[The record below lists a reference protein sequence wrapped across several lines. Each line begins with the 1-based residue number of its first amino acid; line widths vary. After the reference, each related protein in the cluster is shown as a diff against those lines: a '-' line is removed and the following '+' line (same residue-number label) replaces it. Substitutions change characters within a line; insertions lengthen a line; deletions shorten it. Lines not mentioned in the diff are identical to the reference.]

1 MSNEPII
8 IEQIQ
13 SSEVSESLPIID
25 SNTVDNPTQEENK
38 KPKNSKSKKNS
49 KSEDK
54 DKEEQENPFI
64 RTFTIH
70 LNKKQDVKFLR
81 KAVYDYK
88 HLENMIILLIKY
100 CKHDN
105 ESRAAKLL
113 LNNVTMKAVLK
124 QTAGGEKTKDNIE
137 YLNNKLKKYDLF
149 QVLLDYVEDKKIN
162 GHNIS
167 MLVRRLKKD
176 YKNHKDRL
184 EKGIHS
190 NEPKAKS
197 LNKVTRCSIPLEP
210 DKWTLAK
217 QDHIGVNLYDK
228 MYYIYCPF
236 KGKLF
241 EELKHIQNVTV
252 SVSNDQVYLNIGYDK
267 REKIGAKTATY
278 EQRKEVRAGGDVGV
292 INLLS
297 LFIDDHKD
305 NSLILSGKRYINYNC
320 YYNKQISNINEEIAK
335 NAIEYREVTK
345 KDGEVIK
352 IPTKHN
358 QRGIQLK
365 NKKKLITEK
374 RNRFFDEEFLQ
385 LALGVVRY
393 CKKNDVTS
401 LVLSK
406 NLSFAKKEGS
416 MDMNK
421 KTKQKFYQIPFGRLL
436 NKIQSIGQEEGIDVD
451 FKDEAYTSKSSC
463 LSVNV
468 AEIQKIKKED
478 KSFST
483 DFGGSRLK
491 RGLFFDKKTGLK
503 YNADMNASANHIV
516 VKHPE
521 VRFNYGKI
529 IKRKLTSPLK
539 IKRKFDLQCLLK
551 RYH

>member
-1 MSNEPII
+1 MSNEAINL
-8 IEQIQ
+8 EQIQ
-13 SSEVSESLPIID
+13 ISEPSE
-25 SNTVDNPTQEENK
+25 TQDIVVETPVEKETNQNK
-38 KPKNSKSKKNS
+38 KQTKKSKKKSNIELENS
-49 KSEDK
+49 DDK
-54 DKEEQENPFI
+54 DDQFI

-70 LNKKQDVKFLR
+70 LKRKQNVKYLR
-81 KAVYDYK
+81 KAIYDYK
-88 HLENMIILLIKY
+88 HLENMILLLIKY
-100 CKHDN
+100 CEQDN
-105 ESRAAKLL
+105 EYSAVKLL
-113 LNNVTMKAVLK
+113 KNNVTMKAVLK
-124 QTAGGEKTKDNIE
+124 QTKGGAKTKDNID
-137 YLNNKLKKYDLF
+137 YLNNKLMKYELF
-149 QVLLDYVEDKKIN
+149 QTLLNYVEEKKIN

-167 MLVRRLKKD
+167 MIVRRLKKD
-176 YKNHKDRL
+176 FKNHEKRL
-184 EKGIHS
+184 EEGIRS
-190 NEPKAKS
+190 NPPKAKS
-197 LNKVTRCSIPLEP
+197 LNKVTCYSVPLEP

-217 QDHIGVNLYDK
+217 NDHIGVNLYDK

-236 KGKLF
+236 KGKLL
-241 EELKHIQNVTV
+241 EELKNIKNVTV
-252 SVSNDQVYLNIGYDK
+252 SVSNDQVYLNVGYDK
-267 REKIGAKTATY
+267 REKIVSKTANH

-297 LFIDDHKD
+297 IFIDDHKD

-320 YYNKQISNINEEIAK
+320 FYNKQIASINEEIAK
-335 NAIEYREVTK
+335 NAIEFREVTK
-345 KDGEVIK
+345 KDGEIIK
-352 IPTKHN
+352 IPTKYN
-358 QRGIQLK
+358 QQGIQLK
-365 NKKKLITEK
+365 GKKKLITEE

-385 LALGVVRY
+385 LALGVVRS

-416 MDMNK
+416 IQMNK

-436 NKIQSIGQEEGIDVD
+436 NKIQQIGREEGIDVD

-478 KSFST
+478 QSFST

-491 RGLFFDKKTGLK
+491 RGLFCDKKTGLK

-516 VKHPE
+516 VKYPE

-529 IKRKLTSPLK
+529 MKRKLTSPLK